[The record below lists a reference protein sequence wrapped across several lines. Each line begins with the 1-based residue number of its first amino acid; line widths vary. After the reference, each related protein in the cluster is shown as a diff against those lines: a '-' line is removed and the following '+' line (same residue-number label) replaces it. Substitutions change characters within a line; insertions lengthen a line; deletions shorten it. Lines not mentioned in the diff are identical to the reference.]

1 MGRAGYFL
9 FNLGEAGK
17 LIVLKC
23 HFSVGCSPEIGENEG
38 YKSFQILQESRRN
51 SHKNARL
58 TRLGRV
64 HLMQQLHASVL
75 RLQLLRPGLA
85 SGARIYGTAAGRN
98 LVSGAC
104 MTDPRDLLQV
114 RAERI
119 AGKIGMIIRR
129 AMQVVA

>member
-1 MGRAGYFL
+1 
-9 FNLGEAGK
+9 
-17 LIVLKC
+17 
-23 HFSVGCSPEIGENEG
+23 
-38 YKSFQILQESRRN
+38 
-51 SHKNARL
+51 
-58 TRLGRV
+58 
-64 HLMQQLHASVL
+64 MQQLHASVL

-129 AMQVVA
+129 AMQVVAWTTMPRSATPWLPRA